1 MQQMTI
7 EQLRHIESRA
17 FAQILA
23 SIEAAADAVLP
34 IGQRDRSR
42 RGTDK
47 GEALIKRRCDR
58 RATAARKG
66 AFLLH
71 RGDVGVL

>member
-1 MQQMTI
+1 MQHVTI

-17 FAQILA
+17 FANILA

-34 IGQRDRSR
+34 VGQRDRSR
-42 RGTDK
+42 KGTDK

-58 RATAARKG
+58 RATAVRKE
-66 AFLLH
+66 AFLIH
-71 RGDVGVL
+71 RG

>member
-23 SIEAAADAVLP
+23 SIESAADAVLP
-34 IGQRDRSR
+34 VGQRDRSR
-42 RGTDK
+42 RGTEK
-47 GEALIKRRCDR
+47 GELLIERRCER
-58 RATAARKG
+58 RVRAARKA
-66 AFLLH
+66 AFLIH
-71 RGDVGVL
+71 RGD

>member
-7 EQLRHIESRA
+7 DQLRHIESRA

-34 IGQRDRSR
+34 VGQRDRSR
-42 RGTDK
+42 RGTGK
-47 GEALIKRRCDR
+47 GDMLIERRCAR
-58 RATAARKG
+58 FATAARKA
-66 AFLLH
+66 AFLIH
-71 RGDVGVL
+71 RS